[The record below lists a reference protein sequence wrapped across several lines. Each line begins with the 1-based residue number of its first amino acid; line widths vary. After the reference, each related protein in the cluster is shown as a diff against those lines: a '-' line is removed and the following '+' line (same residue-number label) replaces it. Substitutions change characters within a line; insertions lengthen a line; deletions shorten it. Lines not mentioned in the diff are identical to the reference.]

1 MELSAQV
8 SGDFAALI
16 RAEVLSAEQAVTSAM
31 AEATDGLKAELR
43 GQIVGAGLGERLART
58 WRSKLYPPNE
68 PSLKPAGFLW
78 SKAPDLVSLY
88 EEGAIIR
95 SRHGLFLAIPLPAA
109 GKTADGRKKITPLG
123 WERRTGQR
131 LRFVYR
137 RRGVSLLV
145 ADNVRLD
152 SRGKA
157 APGAVRRKG
166 AVYTRL
172 AGRTTV
178 PVFVLVPQIAV
189 RKRLD
194 VAGAADRWGAR
205 LPGLLARRLEN
216 TPS

>member
-1 MELSAQV
+1 MKLSAHV
-8 SGDFAALI
+8 SGDFATLI
-16 RAEVLSAEQAVTSAM
+16 RAEVVAAEKSVTAAV

-43 GQIVGAGLGERLART
+43 QQIIGAGLGERLART
-58 WRSKLYPPNE
+58 WRSKLYPPNQ

-95 SRHGLFLAIPLPAA
+95 SRLGLFLAVPLPAA
-109 GKTADGRKKITPLG
+109 GKFADGRQKMTPAG
-123 WERRTGQR
+123 WERRTGQH

-137 RRGVSLLV
+137 RFRPSLLV
-145 ADNVRLD
+145 ADNVRVD

-157 APGAVRRKG
+157 VGGTARRSG

-172 AGRTTV
+172 VGRTTV
-178 PVFVLVPQIAV
+178 PVFVLVPQVTV

-194 VAGAADRWGAR
+194 VAGAADRWGNR
-205 LPGLLARRLEN
+205 LAGLLTRHLE
-216 TPS
+216 TPAS